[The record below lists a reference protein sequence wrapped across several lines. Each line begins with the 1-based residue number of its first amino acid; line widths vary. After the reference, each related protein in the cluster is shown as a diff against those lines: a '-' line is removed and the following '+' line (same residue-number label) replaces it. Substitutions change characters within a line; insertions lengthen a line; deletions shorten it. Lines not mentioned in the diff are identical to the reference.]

1 MKQREQARIQVLN
14 TVMEHQ
20 LSIAQAAE
28 IMGVSE
34 RHTKRLLAAYRK
46 EGPAALAHGNRGRR
60 PHNAVPE
67 AAAAAV
73 VKLASD
79 GYAGANH
86 SHLTELLREREGID
100 LSRPTVRRILV
111 KAGMGS
117 PRSRRS
123 QQHRFR
129 RKRMPQE
136 GMLIQV
142 DGSPHAWLGEQAE
155 KFVLLLAVDDA
166 TGVATQAI
174 FHHTEDTRG
183 YLVLLEGLVRQWG
196 IPLALYSDRHAAF
209 KYNARQGPVL
219 YESTQFARVMRE
231 LGIQKIFA
239 MSPQAK
245 GRVERM
251 VSTFQ
256 DRLVTELR
264 LAGATNM
271 EEANAVLQ
279 EFLPRFNQRFAVTA
293 EQPETAYRP
302 VPEDLSLTE
311 AVSIKHTRKV
321 ARDNTVKYQWRVLQL
336 LPGAERPSYAGLR
349 VDLLERADGELM
361 IRYQGEAVDFQEEA
375 LRTPALWGDGSGTFC
390 DFSGTMTH

>member
-1 MKQREQARIQVLN
+1 MLEY
-14 TVMEHQ
+14 Q
-20 LSIAQAAE
+20 LPTTQAAE
-28 IMGVSE
+28 VLGISE
-34 RHTKRLLAAYRK
+34 RQVRRVLAAYRR
-46 EGPAALAHGNRGRR
+46 EGAAALVHGNRGRR

-67 AAAAAV
+67 AAAVAV

-86 SHLTELLREREGID
+86 SHFTELLREREGID

-142 DGSPHAWLGEQAE
+142 DGSPHAWLEERAD

-166 TGVATQAI
+166 TGIVAQAV

-219 YESTQFARVMRE
+219 YESTQFATVMRE
-231 LGIQKIFA
+231 LGIQQIFA

-245 GRVERM
+245 EP
-251 VSTFQ
+251 VSE
-256 DRLVTELR
+256 V
-264 LAGATNM
+264 GVYNM
-271 EEANAVLQ
+271 ERCWDRRRSSATSRRE
-279 EFLPRFNQRFAVTA
+279 PRASLAVT
-293 EQPETAYRP
+293 
-302 VPEDLSLTE
+302 
-311 AVSIKHTRKV
+311 
-321 ARDNTVKYQWRVLQL
+321 TV
-336 LPGAERPSYAGLR
+336 
-349 VDLLERADGELM
+349 
-361 IRYQGEAVDFQEEA
+361 
-375 LRTPALWGDGSGTFC
+375 T
-390 DFSGTMTH
+390 